1 MANSVYQV
9 NKGINRPIEFRGL
22 RAQYIGYLAAG
33 LVFLLLLFA
42 GMYLARVPLLL
53 CLLVILLSGAA
64 LFAGVYHLNKT
75 YGEHGLL
82 KKFACRSIPRYIRL
96 STRKTFR
103 FLSSTPHN
111 QHNQKP
117 LTRKEDTHGTAD

>member
-1 MANSVYQV
+1 MANSVYPI

-42 GMYLARVPLLL
+42 GLYLARVPLLL
-53 CLLVILLSGAA
+53 CLPLILLLGFA
-64 LFAGVYHLNKT
+64 LFTGVYHLNKT

-82 KKFACRSIPRYIRL
+82 KKFARRSIPRYIRL
-96 STRKTFR
+96 STRRTFWV
-103 FLSSTPHN
+103 LAKQAEET
-111 QHNQKP
+111 K
-117 LTRKEDTHGTAD
+117 